1 MQSGCAYINFGA
13 DGSLLFTDKEG
24 LGLNASFFK
33 GRPCKNGQYLVDPGF
48 NLFAGFERDLSKLL
62 SLSVIPIGD
71 ILGTLV
77 ATGTLVVAGK
87 WLALKERFVRWRLY
101 VEFYKSRDVDFRFG
115 ALKQMLQ
122 GSGPGSE
129 LRVTLDWIREDI
141 MHRQMLMGATE
152 EDVTTPYAF
161 GAPQN
166 SLTNICGFG
175 AKLLTPL

>member
-33 GRPCKNGQYLVDPGF
+33 GRPCKNGQYLIDPGF

-115 ALKQMLQ
+115 ALKHASRLW
-122 GSGPGSE
+122 P
-129 LRVTLDWIREDI
+129 W
-141 MHRQMLMGATE
+141 
-152 EDVTTPYAF
+152 F
-161 GAPQN
+161 GAPGDSRLDTGGYYASAN
-166 SLTNICGFG
+166 AVRSN
-175 AKLLTPL
+175 